1 LSGLLKRNK
10 MAEKRMSLKERRQ
23 ADARG
28 VDAIITAPTT
38 PTADAVVYEAKPEV
52 SKVTLYI
59 RPDQVVALERIQL
72 EQREKTGKK
81 PDKSVLVQEA
91 LDLLTEKYRSQ

>member
-1 LSGLLKRNK
+1 

-38 PTADAVVYEAKPEV
+38 LTADLADEAKPEV
-52 SKVTLYI
+52 TKVTLYI

-72 EQREKTGKK
+72 EQREQTGKK

-91 LDLLTEKYRSQ
+91 LDMLTERYRSQ

>member
-1 LSGLLKRNK
+1 
-10 MAEKRMSLKERRQ
+10 MSLKERRQ

-38 PTADAVVYEAKPEV
+38 STTYVADGAKLGM

-59 RPDQVVALERIQL
+59 RPDQVLALERIQL
-72 EQREKTGKK
+72 EQREKTGRK

-91 LDLLTEKYRSQ
+91 LDLLAGKYRSQ

>member
-1 LSGLLKRNK
+1 
-10 MAEKRMSLKERRQ
+10 MSLKERRH

-38 PTADAVVYEAKPEV
+38 PTTDAAFADEARPEV

-91 LDLLTEKYRSQ
+91 LDMLTEKYRSR

>member
-1 LSGLLKRNK
+1 

-38 PTADAVVYEAKPEV
+38 LTADLTDEAKPEV
-52 SKVTLYI
+52 TKVTLYI

-72 EQREKTGKK
+72 EQREQTGKK

-91 LDLLTEKYRSQ
+91 LDMLTERYRSQ